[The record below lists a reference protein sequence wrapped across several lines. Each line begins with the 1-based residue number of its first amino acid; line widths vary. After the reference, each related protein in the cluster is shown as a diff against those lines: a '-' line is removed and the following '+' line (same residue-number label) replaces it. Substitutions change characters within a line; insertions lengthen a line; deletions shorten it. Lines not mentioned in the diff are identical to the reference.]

1 MKAEEQPKISV
12 VIRKRPLNKKELAR
26 NETDVISV
34 KFGETVLVSE
44 YKYLLNH
51 SGKRSILLNIL
62 RKVYSIL
69 TSPLIKQQVTRT

>member
-34 KFGETVLVSE
+34 KFG
-44 YKYLLNH
+44 
-51 SGKRSILLNIL
+51 
-62 RKVYSIL
+62 
-69 TSPLIKQQVTRT
+69 